1 MAQSVQ
7 SPYHLSPRGYT
18 AGMVSQNVPR
28 ALDAE
33 IAPVLKSIAG
43 VVVGKAEAVEQ
54 TLVAVLAGGHLLV
67 EDVPGVGKTTLARAL
82 ARSIGGSF
90 SRVQCTPD
98 LLPSDVT
105 GVHIL
110 DQRQGTFVFQPGPV
124 FANVVL
130 ADELN
135 RATPRTQAALLEAME
150 ERQVTLE
157 GTTRPLP
164 LPFLVIATQNPIE
177 LEGTFPL
184 PEAQLDRF
192 LLRLRIGYPNERDEQ
207 ELIDR
212 FARSAPL
219 DEVHPVMDLQRL
231 TALIRAVRDIRVEPS
246 VRNYVVAIVRGTRE
260 HNAVRL
266 GASPRATL
274 ALFHAAQA
282 LAAIKG
288 RTFVTPDDVKALA
301 APVLGHRLLLTSQA
315 RLRGRS
321 ELTVL
326 DEVVAATPVPVE

>member
-1 MAQSVQ
+1 MRQPA
-7 SPYHLSPRGYT
+7 RYT
-18 AGMVSQNVPR
+18 ARMISQNAPR

-33 IAPVLKSIAG
+33 IAPILRSVAN

-82 ARSIGGSF
+82 ARSVGGTF

-105 GVHIL
+105 GVHVL
-110 DQRQGTFVFQPGPV
+110 DQKQGGFVFQQGPI
-124 FANVVL
+124 FANIVL
-130 ADELN
+130 VDELN

-164 LPFLVIATQNPIE
+164 TPFLVIATQNPIE

-192 LLRLRIGYPNERDEQ
+192 LLRLKLGYPSERDEQ
-207 ELIDR
+207 ELVDR
-212 FARSAPL
+212 FAAATPL
-219 DEVHPVMDLQRL
+219 DEVQPVLDLQRL
-231 TALIRAVRDIRVEPS
+231 IGLIRAVRNIRVEPS
-246 VRNYVVAIVRGTRE
+246 IRNYVVALVRATRE
-260 HNAVRL
+260 HSTVRL

-274 ALFHAAQA
+274 GLFHAAQA
-282 LAAIKG
+282 LAAIRG
-288 RTFVTPDDVKALA
+288 RTYVMPDDVKALA
-301 APVLGHRLLLTSQA
+301 GPVLAHRLLLTSQA
-315 RLRGRS
+315 RLRGRTES
-321 ELTVL
+321 TVI
-326 DEVVAATPVPVE
+326 DEVVASTPVPVE

>member
-1 MAQSVQ
+1 MAIPIAPQSV
-7 SPYHLSPRGYT
+7 
-18 AGMVSQNVPR
+18 A
-28 ALDAE
+28 AE
-33 IAPVLKSIAG
+33 VAPILREING
-43 VVVGKAEAVEQ
+43 VVVGKPESIEL
-54 TLVAVLAGGHLLV
+54 TLVAVLAGGHILI

-82 ARSIGGSF
+82 ALAIGGSF
-90 SRVQCTPD
+90 NRVQCTPD

-110 DQRQGTFVFQPGPV
+110 DQREGGFVFQPGPI
-124 FANVVL
+124 FANIVL

-157 GTTRPLP
+157 GTTRALP
-164 LPFLVIATQNPIE
+164 VRFLVVATQNPIE

-192 LLRLRIGYPNERDEQ
+192 LLRLRLGYPSHGEEDELVQ
-207 ELIDR
+207 R
-212 FARSAPL
+212 FANATPMRNVRS
-219 DEVHPVMDLQRL
+219 VVDLPRL
-231 TALIRAVRDIRVEPS
+231 ISIIAAVRQVRVEPT
-246 VRNYVVAIVRGTRE
+246 VRGYVVALVRATRE
-260 HNAVRL
+260 HSAVRL

-282 LAAIKG
+282 LAAIRG
-288 RTFVTPDDVKALA
+288 RSFVVPDDVKALV

-321 ELTVL
+321 ELAVL
-326 DEVVAATPVPVE
+326 DEVVTNTRVPVE

>member
-1 MAQSVQ
+1 MAIQK
-7 SPYHLSPRGYT
+7 PPRVLTG
-18 AGMVSQNVPR
+18 
-28 ALDAE
+28 E
-33 IAPVLKSIAG
+33 IAPVLRSIET
-43 VVVGKAEAVEQ
+43 VIVGKPEAVEQ

-98 LLPSDVT
+98 LLPGDVT
-105 GVHIL
+105 GVHVL
-110 DQRQGTFVFQPGPV
+110 DQRQGTFVFQPGPI

-164 LPFLVIATQNPIE
+164 NPFLVIATQNPVE

-192 LLRLRIGYPNERDEQ
+192 LLRLRIGYPNERDEL
-207 ELIDR
+207 ELVDR
-212 FARSAPL
+212 FASAAPL
-219 DEVHPVMDLQRL
+219 DEVTPVLDLPHL
-231 TALIRAVRDIRVEPS
+231 IALIRAVRDIRVEPTI
-246 VRNYVVAIVRGTRE
+246 RQYVVSLVRGTRE
-260 HNAVRL
+260 HASVRL

-282 LAAIKG
+282 LAAIRG
-288 RTFVTPDDVKALA
+288 RTFVVPDDVKSLA
-301 APVLGHRLLLTSQA
+301 GVVLSHRLLLTSQA
-315 RLRGRS
+315 RLRGRT

-326 DEVVAATPVPVE
+326 DDIVAATPVPVE

>member
-1 MAQSVQ
+1 
-7 SPYHLSPRGYT
+7 
-18 AGMVSQNVPR
+18 MVSQNVPR
-28 ALDAE
+28 ALAGE
-33 IAPVLKSIAG
+33 IAPVLQSIAS

-90 SRVQCTPD
+90 SRIQCTPD

-110 DQRQGTFVFQPGPV
+110 DQRQGTFIFQPGPI

-164 LPFLVIATQNPIE
+164 NPFLVIATQNPIE

-207 ELIDR
+207 ELVDR

-219 DEVHPVMDLQRL
+219 DEVHPVLDLERL
-231 TALIRAVRDIRVEPS
+231 AALIRSVRDIRVEPS
-246 VRNYVVAIVRGTRE
+246 IRNYVVALVRATRE

-288 RTFVTPDDVKALA
+288 RTFVVPDDVKALA
-301 APVLGHRLLLTSQA
+301 APVLSHRLLLNSQA

>member
-1 MAQSVQ
+1 MLQ
-7 SPYHLSPRGYT
+7 
-18 AGMVSQNVPR
+18 
-28 ALDAE
+28 
-33 IAPVLKSIAG
+33 SIAS
-43 VVVGKAEAVEQ
+43 VVVGKDEAIEQ

-90 SRVQCTPD
+90 SRIQCTPD

-105 GVHIL
+105 GVHVL
-110 DQRQGTFVFQPGPV
+110 DQRQGTFVFQPGPI

-164 LPFLVIATQNPIE
+164 SPFLVIATQNPIE

-192 LLRLRIGYPNERDEQ
+192 LLRLRIGYPSERDEQ

-212 FARSAPL
+212 FARAAPL
-219 DEVHPVMDLQRL
+219 DDVHPVMDLQRL
-231 TALIRAVRDIRVEPS
+231 TALIRSVRDIRVEPS
-246 VRNYVVAIVRGTRE
+246 IRNYVVALVRATRE
-260 HNAVRL
+260 HSAVRL

-282 LAAIKG
+282 FAAIKG
-288 RTFVTPDDVKALA
+288 RTFVVPDDVKALA

-321 ELTVL
+321 ELTIL

>member
-1 MAQSVQ
+1 MAIPIAPQSVA
-7 SPYHLSPRGYT
+7 T
-18 AGMVSQNVPR
+18 EV
-28 ALDAE
+28 
-33 IAPVLKSIAG
+33 APVLREIAG
-43 VVVGKAEAVEQ
+43 VVVGKPEMLEL
-54 TLVAVLAGGHLLV
+54 TLVAVLAGGHILV

-82 ARSIGGSF
+82 ARTIGGTF

-110 DQRQGTFVFQPGPV
+110 DQRQGGFVFQPGPI

-157 GTTRPLP
+157 GTTRELP
-164 LPFLVIATQNPIE
+164 NPFLVIATQNPIE

-192 LLRLRIGYPNERDEQ
+192 LLRLRLGYPSAAEEDE
-207 ELIDR
+207 LVVR
-212 FARSAPL
+212 FASATPL
-219 DEVHPVMDLQRL
+219 
-231 TALIRAVRDIRVEPS
+231 RDIRPMLDLARLTSAIAAVRQVRVEPT
-246 VRNYVVAIVRGTRE
+246 VRGYVVALVRGTRE
-260 HNAVRL
+260 HTAVRL

-282 LAAIKG
+282 LAAIRG
-288 RTFVTPDDVKALA
+288 RSFVLPDDVKELV

-321 ELTVL
+321 ELSVL
-326 DEVVAATPVPVE
+326 DEVVASTRVPVE

>member
-1 MAQSVQ
+1 
-7 SPYHLSPRGYT
+7 
-18 AGMVSQNVPR
+18 MVSQNVPR
-28 ALDAE
+28 ALAGE
-33 IAPVLKSIAG
+33 IEPVLRSIAN
-43 VVVGKAEAVEQ
+43 VVVGKPEAVEQ

-82 ARSIGGSF
+82 ARSIGGTF
-90 SRVQCTPD
+90 SRIQCTPD

-105 GVHIL
+105 GVHVL
-110 DQRQGTFVFQPGPV
+110 DQRQGTFVFQQGPI

-164 LPFLVIATQNPIE
+164 NPFLVIATQNPIE

-192 LLRLRIGYPNERDEQ
+192 
-207 ELIDR
+207 
-212 FARSAPL
+212 ARAAPF
-219 DEVHPVMDLQRL
+219 DDVHPVMDLQRL
-231 TALIRAVRDIRVEPS
+231 TALIRSVRDIRVEPTI
-246 VRNYVVAIVRGTRE
+246 RNYVVALVRATRE

-288 RTFVTPDDVKALA
+288 RTFVVPDDVKWLA

-321 ELTVL
+321 ELSVL
-326 DEVVAATPVPVE
+326 DEIVAATPVPVE

>member
-1 MAQSVQ
+1 
-7 SPYHLSPRGYT
+7 
-18 AGMVSQNVPR
+18 MVSQNPPR
-28 ALDAE
+28 TLAGE
-33 IAPVLKSIAG
+33 IAPVLQSIG
-43 VVVGKAEAVEQ
+43 SVVVGKPEAVEQ

-105 GVHIL
+105 GVHVL
-110 DQRQGTFVFQPGPV
+110 DQRQGGFVFQQGPI

-164 LPFLVIATQNPIE
+164 SPFLVIATQNPIE

-192 LLRLRIGYPNERDEQ
+192 LLRLRIGYPSESDEQ
-207 ELIDR
+207 QLIER
-212 FARSAPL
+212 FARAAPL
-219 DEVHPVMDLQRL
+219 EDVQPVMDPSRL
-231 TALIRAVRDIRVEPS
+231 AALIRSVRDIRVEPS
-246 VRNYVVAIVRGTRE
+246 IRNYVVALVRGTRE

-288 RTFVTPDDVKALA
+288 RTYVVPDDVKGLV

-321 ELTVL
+321 ELHVL
-326 DEVVAATPVPVE
+326 DEVIAATPVPVE

>member
-1 MAQSVQ
+1 
-7 SPYHLSPRGYT
+7 
-18 AGMVSQNVPR
+18 MVSQNAPR
-28 ALDAE
+28 ALAAE
-33 IAPVLKSIAG
+33 IAPILRSVAT
-43 VVVGKAEAVEQ
+43 VVVGKPEAVEQ

-82 ARSIGGSF
+82 ARSVGGTF

-105 GVHIL
+105 GVHVL
-110 DQRQGTFVFQPGPV
+110 DQKSGGFVFQQGPI
-124 FANVVL
+124 FANIVL
-130 ADELN
+130 VDELN
-135 RATPRTQAALLEAME
+135 RATPRTQSALLEAME

-164 LPFLVIATQNPIE
+164 SPFLVIATQNPIE

-192 LLRLRIGYPNERDEQ
+192 LLRLRIGYPSERDEQ
-207 ELIDR
+207 ELVDR
-212 FARSAPL
+212 FATATPL
-219 DEVHPVMDLQRL
+219 DEVHPVLDLQHL
-231 TALIRAVRDIRVEPS
+231 TALIRSVRDIRVEPTI
-246 VRNYVVAIVRGTRE
+246 RNYVVALVRATRE
-260 HNAVRL
+260 HTSIRL

-282 LAAIKG
+282 LAAIRG
-288 RTFVTPDDVKALA
+288 RTYVVPDDVKALA
-301 APVLGHRLLLTSQA
+301 GPVLGHRLLLTSQA

-321 ELTVL
+321 ELTIL
-326 DEVVAATPVPVE
+326 DEIVASTPVPVE

>member
-1 MAQSVQ
+1 MI
-7 SPYHLSPRGYT
+7 
-18 AGMVSQNVPR
+18 SQNAPR

-33 IAPVLKSIAG
+33 IAPILKSVAN
-43 VVVGKAEAVEQ
+43 VVVGKPEAVEQ

-82 ARSIGGSF
+82 ARSVGGSF

-105 GVHIL
+105 GVHVL
-110 DQRQGTFVFQPGPV
+110 DQKNGGFVFQPGPI
-124 FANVVL
+124 FANIVL
-130 ADELN
+130 VDELN
-135 RATPRTQAALLEAME
+135 RATPRTQSALLEAME

-164 LPFLVIATQNPIE
+164 SPFLVIATQNPIE

-192 LLRLRIGYPNERDEQ
+192 LLRLRIGYPSERDEQ
-207 ELIDR
+207 ELVDR
-212 FARSAPL
+212 FATATPL
-219 DEVHPVMDLQRL
+219 DEVHPVLDLQHL
-231 TALIRAVRDIRVEPS
+231 SALIRSVRSIRVEPTI
-246 VRNYVVAIVRGTRE
+246 RDYVVALVRATRE
-260 HNAVRL
+260 HTSIRL

-274 ALFHAAQA
+274 ALYHAAQA
-282 LAAIKG
+282 LAAIRG
-288 RTFVTPDDVKALA
+288 RTYVVPDDVKGLA
-301 APVLGHRLLLTSQA
+301 GPVLGHRLLLTSQA

-326 DEVVAATPVPVE
+326 DEIVASTPVPVE

>member
-1 MAQSVQ
+1 
-7 SPYHLSPRGYT
+7 
-18 AGMVSQNVPR
+18 MVSQNVAR
-28 ALDAE
+28 ALNAE
-33 IAPVLKSIAG
+33 IAPILRSIAN

-82 ARSIGGSF
+82 ARSVGGSF

-105 GVHIL
+105 GVHVL
-110 DQRQGTFVFQPGPV
+110 DQKHGGFVFQQGPI
-124 FANVVL
+124 FANIVL
-130 ADELN
+130 VDELN

-164 LPFLVIATQNPIE
+164 SPFLVIATQNPIE

-192 LLRLRIGYPNERDEQ
+192 LLRLRLGYPSEQDEQ
-207 ELIDR
+207 QLVDR
-212 FARSAPL
+212 FATATPL
-219 DEVHPVMDLQRL
+219 DEVQPVMDLARL
-231 TALIRAVRDIRVEPS
+231 ISLIRAVREIRVEPTI
-246 VRNYVVAIVRGTRE
+246 RNYVVALVRATRE
-260 HNAVRL
+260 HSSIRL

-274 ALFHAAQA
+274 ALYHAAQA
-282 LAAIKG
+282 LAAIRG
-288 RTFVTPDDVKALA
+288 RTYVVPDDVKALA
-301 APVLGHRLLLTSQA
+301 GPVLAHRLLLTSQA

-326 DEVVAATPVPVE
+326 DEIVASTPVPVE

>member
-1 MAQSVQ
+1 
-7 SPYHLSPRGYT
+7 
-18 AGMVSQNVPR
+18 MVTPLGPSAIAD
-28 ALDAE
+28 AL
-33 IAPVLKSIAG
+33 APVLRNIAS
-43 VVVGKAEAVEQ
+43 VVVGKDEVVEL
-54 TLVAVLAGGHLLV
+54 TLVAAMASGHILI
-67 EDVPGVGKTTLARAL
+67 EDVPGIGKTTLAKAF

-105 GVHIL
+105 GVHVL
-110 DQRQGTFVFQPGPV
+110 DQRQGTFVFQPGPI

-130 ADELN
+130 VDELN

-164 LPFLVIATQNPIE
+164 SPFLVIATQNPIE

-192 LLRLRIGYPNERDEQ
+192 LLRLRLGYPSEAEEDELLLRFSGPTPLERLSAVLDPEQ
-207 ELIDR
+207 LVEL
-212 FARSAPL
+212 
-219 DEVHPVMDLQRL
+219 Q
-231 TALIRAVRDIRVEPS
+231 ALVRVVRVEPT
-246 VRNYVVAIVRGTRE
+246 VRGYGLALVRATRGHE
-260 HNAVRL
+260 AVRL
-266 GASPRATL
+266 GASPRASL
-274 ALFHAAQA
+274 ALYHAAQA
-282 LAAIKG
+282 LAALRG
-288 RTFVTPDDVKALA
+288 RSYVLPDDLKQLA
-301 APVLGHRLLLTSQA
+301 APVLGHRLLLHSQA

-326 DEVVAATPVPVE
+326 DELLTATPVPVE

>member
-1 MAQSVQ
+1 
-7 SPYHLSPRGYT
+7 
-18 AGMVSQNVPR
+18 MVSQNVPR
-28 ALDAE
+28 ALADE
-33 IAPVLKSIAG
+33 IAPVLRSIAN

-82 ARSIGGSF
+82 ARSVGGSF

-110 DQRQGTFVFQPGPV
+110 DQRQGTFVFQPGPI

-164 LPFLVIATQNPIE
+164 NPFLVIATQNPIE

-192 LLRLRIGYPNERDEQ
+192 LLRLRIGYPDERDEQ
-207 ELIDR
+207 QLVDR
-212 FARSAPL
+212 FARAAPL
-219 DEVHPVMDLQRL
+219 DDVHPVMDLQRL
-231 TALIRAVRDIRVEPS
+231 SALIRSVRDIRVEPS
-246 VRNYVVAIVRGTRE
+246 IRNYVVALVRSTRE
-260 HNAVRL
+260 HTAVRL

-288 RTFVTPDDVKALA
+288 RMFVVPDDVKALVG
-301 APVLGHRLLLTSQA
+301 PVLGHRLLLTSQA
-315 RLRGRS
+315 RLRGRT
-321 ELTVL
+321 ELIVL
-326 DEVVAATPVPVE
+326 DEVVASTPVPVE

>member
-1 MAQSVQ
+1 
-7 SPYHLSPRGYT
+7 
-18 AGMVSQNVPR
+18 MVSQNVPR
-28 ALDAE
+28 ALADE
-33 IAPVLKSIAG
+33 ITPVLRSIAN
-43 VVVGKAEAVEQ
+43 VIVGKPEAVEQ

-82 ARSIGGSF
+82 ARSVGGTF
-90 SRVQCTPD
+90 SRIQCTPD

-110 DQRQGTFVFQPGPV
+110 DQRQGTFTFQQGPI

-135 RATPRTQAALLEAME
+135 RATPRTQASLLEAME

-157 GTTRPLP
+157 GTTRVLP
-164 LPFLVIATQNPIE
+164 NPFLVIATQNPIE

-192 LLRLRIGYPNERDEQ
+192 LLRLRIGYPSEADEH
-207 ELIDR
+207 ELVDR
-212 FARSAPL
+212 FARAAPL

-246 VRNYVVAIVRGTRE
+246 IRNYVVALVRGTRD
-260 HNAVRL
+260 HAAVRL

-288 RTFVTPDDVKALA
+288 RTFVVPDDVKSLA

-326 DEVVAATPVPVE
+326 DEVVASTPVPVE

>member
-1 MAQSVQ
+1 
-7 SPYHLSPRGYT
+7 
-18 AGMVSQNVPR
+18 MVSQNAPR
-28 ALDAE
+28 ALASE
-33 IAPVLKSIAG
+33 IAPILRSISH

-90 SRVQCTPD
+90 SRIQCTSD

-105 GVHIL
+105 GVHVL
-110 DQRQGTFVFQPGPV
+110 DQRQGTWVFQPGPI

-135 RATPRTQAALLEAME
+135 RATPRTQAALLEAMQ

-164 LPFLVIATQNPIE
+164 DPFLVIATQNPIE

-192 LLRLRIGYPNERDEQ
+192 LLRLQIGYPDERDEQ
-207 ELIDR
+207 DLIER
-212 FARSAPL
+212 FARAAPL
-219 DEVHPVMDLQRL
+219 DEVHPVMDLLRL
-231 TALIRAVRDIRVEPS
+231 MSLIRGVREIRVEPS
-246 VRNYVVAIVRGTRE
+246 IRNYVVALVRATRE
-260 HNAVRL
+260 HSAVRL

-288 RTFVTPDDVKALA
+288 RTFVVPDDVKALA

-315 RLRGRS
+315 RLRGRT
-321 ELTVL
+321 ELTIL

>member
-1 MAQSVQ
+1 MATQNA
-7 SPYHLSPRGYT
+7 PRVLTG
-18 AGMVSQNVPR
+18 
-28 ALDAE
+28 E
-33 IAPVLKSIAG
+33 IAPVLRSIET
-43 VVVGKAEAVEQ
+43 VIVGKPEAVEQ

-105 GVHIL
+105 GVHVL
-110 DQRQGTFVFQPGPV
+110 DQRQGTFVFQQGPI

-164 LPFLVIATQNPIE
+164 NPFLVIATQNPVE

-192 LLRLRIGYPNERDEQ
+192 LLRLRIGYPDERDEL
-207 ELIDR
+207 ELVDR
-212 FARSAPL
+212 FASAAPL
-219 DEVHPVMDLQRL
+219 DEVLPVLDLPRL
-231 TALIRAVRDIRVEPS
+231 IALIRAVRDVRVEPTI
-246 VRNYVVAIVRGTRE
+246 RQYVVALVRGTRE
-260 HNAVRL
+260 HGSVRL

-282 LAAIKG
+282 LAAIRG
-288 RTFVTPDDVKALA
+288 RTFVVPDDVKTLA
-301 APVLGHRLLLTSQA
+301 GPVLGHRLLISSQA
-315 RLRGRS
+315 RLRGRT
-321 ELTVL
+321 EFTVL
-326 DEVVAATPVPVE
+326 DDVVAATPVPVE

>member
-1 MAQSVQ
+1 M
-7 SPYHLSPRGYT
+7 L
-18 AGMVSQNVPR
+18 SQNAPR
-28 ALDAE
+28 VLAAE
-33 IAPVLKSIAG
+33 IAPILRSVAT

-67 EDVPGVGKTTLARAL
+67 EDVPGVGKTTLARTL

-110 DQRQGTFVFQPGPV
+110 DQRQGNFTFQPGPI
-124 FANVVL
+124 FANIVL

-135 RATPRTQAALLEAME
+135 RATPRTQSALLEAME

-164 LPFLVIATQNPIE
+164 SPFLVIATQNPIE
-177 LEGTFPL
+177 VEGTFPL

-192 LLRLRIGYPNERDEQ
+192 LLRLRIGYPDERDEQ
-207 ELIDR
+207 ELVDR
-212 FARSAPL
+212 FARATPL
-219 DEVHPVMDLQRL
+219 EEVHPVLDLQRL
-231 TALIRAVRDIRVEPS
+231 TGLIRAVRDIRVEPS
-246 VRNYVVAIVRGTRE
+246 VRNYIVSLVRGTRE
-260 HNAVRL
+260 HTAVRL

-288 RTFVTPDDVKALA
+288 RTYVVPDDIKALVG
-301 APVLGHRLLLTSQA
+301 PVLGHRLLLTSQA

>member
-1 MAQSVQ
+1 
-7 SPYHLSPRGYT
+7 
-18 AGMVSQNVPR
+18 MVTP
-28 ALDAE
+28 
-33 IAPVLKSIAG
+33 IAPQSIASAVSPLLRSIGG
-43 VVVGKAEAVEQ
+43 VVVGKPETIEL
-54 TLVAVLAGGHLLV
+54 TLVAVLAGGHILV

-82 ARSIGGSF
+82 ALSIGGTF

-105 GVHIL
+105 GVNIL
-110 DQRQGTFVFQPGPV
+110 DQREGGFVFQQGPI

-157 GTTRPLP
+157 GTTRALP
-164 LPFLVIATQNPIE
+164 DPFLVIATQNPIE

-192 LLRLRIGYPNERDEQ
+192 LLRLRLGYPTQEDE
-207 ELIDR
+207 ELLVDR
-212 FARSAPL
+212 FANAAPL
-219 DEVHPVMDLQRL
+219 HEVRPVLDLPRL
-231 TALIRAVRDIRVEPS
+231 LALIGAVRQIRVEPT
-246 VRNYVVAIVRGTRE
+246 VRNYVVALVRGTRE
-260 HNAVRL
+260 HTAVRL
-266 GASPRATL
+266 GGSPRATL
-274 ALFHAAQA
+274 ALYHAAQA
-282 LAAIKG
+282 LAAIRG
-288 RTFVTPDDVKALA
+288 RTFVVPDDVKALV

-326 DEVVAATPVPVE
+326 DEVVAATRVPVE